1 MKKFKNKILLIT
13 GGTGSFGSEALNQF
27 IKSDVDEIRI
37 LSRDEKKQY
46 DLRNIV
52 TDKRVKFFL
61 GDVRDIN
68 GIDYIFNGVD
78 FVFHA
83 AALKQV
89 PSCEF
94 HPMEAVRTNI
104 IGTENVMN
112 LAVKHNVKRVIL
124 LSTDKAVYPINVMGI
139 SKAMMEKLMLARAF
153 ISNKKINKTVFC
165 ATRFGN
171 VMTSRGSVI
180 PLFINQIKKGL
191 PLTITNPVMTRFL
204 FSLKDSIKLVLH
216 AFENGSPGD
225 IFVQKGPASTIEDL
239 ASALK
244 EIFLA
249 NNPNKI
255 IGVRSGEK
263 LYETLIS
270 QEEMKDIVDEGS
282 YYKISAKKNYSDY
295 DNYFTKGE
303 VFKNGHLEYTSHNTK
318 ILNVKE
324 LKKVLLNEPF
334 VKDKI
339 NG

>member
-191 PLTITNPVMTRFL
+191 PLTITNPKMTRFL

-216 AFENGSPGD
+216 AFDNGNPGD
-225 IFVQKGPASTIEDL
+225 IFVQKGPSSTIENL
-239 ASALK
+239 ALSLK
-244 EIFLA
+244 QIFSA

-270 QEEMKDIVDEGS
+270 QEEIKDIVDEGS

-295 DNYFTKGE
+295 DNYFTKGK

>member
-1 MKKFKNKILLIT
+1 MKNFKNKTLLIT
-13 GGTGSFGSEALNQF
+13 GGTGSFGHEALNQF
-27 IKSDVDEIRI
+27 VNSDIGEIRI

-46 DLRNIV
+46 DLRNAIS
-52 TDKRVKFFL
+52 DKRVKFFL
-61 GDVRDIN
+61 GDIRDIN
-68 GIDYIFNGVD
+68 AIDYVFNGVD

-112 LAVKHNVKRVIL
+112 LSVRHNIKRVIL

-153 ISNKKINKTVFC
+153 VSSPKISRTLFC

-180 PLFINQIKKGL
+180 PLFVDQIKKGL
-191 PLTITNPVMTRFL
+191 PLTVTNPKMTRFL

-216 AFENGSPGD
+216 AFENGNPGD
-225 IFVQKGPASTIEDL
+225 IFVQKGPSSSIEDL
-239 ASALK
+239 ALALK
-244 EIFLA
+244 ELFSV
-249 NNPNKI
+249 NNPIKI

-270 QEEMKDIVDEGS
+270 QEEMKDAINEGS
-282 YYKISAKKNYSDY
+282 YYRLTPKKNYLDY
-295 DNYFTKGE
+295 DNYFIKGK
-303 VFKNGHLEYTSHNTK
+303 VQKKQISEYTSHNTK
-318 ILNVKE
+318 RLNIKE
-324 LKKVLLNEPF
+324 LKKILLNEIYI
-334 VKDKI
+334 KNQI